1 MKVLMTDPR
10 AHDIWLVKFENK
22 FDESICVNQVSAFDW
37 VLGRMKK
44 KSKATSSAA
53 FAAAAMVVDISSS
66 SNHFMVQ
73 FLRRPLCVRLLIH
86 FDFLSHTFSRFY
98 GNLNAI
104 ILLNN

>member
-1 MKVLMTDPR
+1 M
-10 AHDIWLVKFENK
+10 
-22 FDESICVNQVSAFDW
+22 NQVSASDW

-44 KSKATSSAA
+44 KSKATSSTAA
-53 FAAAAMVVDISSS
+53 TAAMVVDMASCFFLS

>member
-1 MKVLMTDPR
+1 M
-10 AHDIWLVKFENK
+10 
-22 FDESICVNQVSAFDW
+22 NQVSAFDW

-44 KSKATSSAA
+44 KKSKATSST
-53 FAAAAMVVDISSS
+53 AAAAMVVDMESFFFLS